1 MHNVHAPIEAPQDV
15 IDQYHFNDTL
25 RNTFDGMTSIVDQSV
40 KNVTDTL
47 KALNIWDNTLF
58 IWTSDNGA
66 PVNHGG
72 SNYPFRGSKSNN
84 FEGKIYEIIILST
97 V

>member
-1 MHNVHAPIEAPQDV
+1 MHAPIEAPEDV
-15 IDQYHFNDTL
+15 VKQYHFNDTL

-40 KNVTDTL
+40 KNLTNIL

-58 IWTSDNGA
+58 VWTSDNGA

-84 FEGKIYEIIILST
+84 FQCVFLLIIYLYILFIY
-97 V
+97 